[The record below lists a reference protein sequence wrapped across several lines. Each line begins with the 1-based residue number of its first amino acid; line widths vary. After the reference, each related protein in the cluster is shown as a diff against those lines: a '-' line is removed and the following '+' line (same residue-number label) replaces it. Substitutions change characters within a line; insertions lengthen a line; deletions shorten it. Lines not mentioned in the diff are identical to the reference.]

1 MRYLFMV
8 IAVCLPTWGAAD
20 VLKADKRYL
29 CEAETAFGW
38 PKDIVFHGIANRV
51 AISPA

>member
-8 IAVCLPTWGAAD
+8 IAVCLPTWGAAE

-38 PKDIVFHGIANRV
+38 PKDAEFTKPEVWVSRTK
-51 AISPA
+51 